1 MNLVILKGRLVR
13 DPETRYSQGATP
25 MATAKYSLAVDRKF
39 KREGEPSADFI
50 NCVAFGKQGEF
61 AEKYLRQGMAILVKG
76 RIQTGSYTNKEGKK
90 VYTTDVVVE
99 EHEFCES
106 KGNSQPNNTAQNVN
120 VCKSPFGPSD
130 NEGFMSVPDN
140 IAEEVPFFN

>member
-1 MNLVILKGRLVR
+1 MNLVILKGRLTR
-13 DPETRYSQGATP
+13 DPEVRYSQGATP

-39 KREGEPSADFI
+39 KREGEPTADFI

-61 AEKYLRQGMAILVKG
+61 AEKYLKQGMAVLVKG
-76 RIQTGSYTNKEGKK
+76 RILTGNYTNKDGKK

-106 KGNSQPNNTAQNVN
+106 KNNQSNNTTTNAQAG
-120 VCKSPFGPSD
+120 KSPFGPSD

-140 IAEEVPFFN
+140 IGEEVPFFN